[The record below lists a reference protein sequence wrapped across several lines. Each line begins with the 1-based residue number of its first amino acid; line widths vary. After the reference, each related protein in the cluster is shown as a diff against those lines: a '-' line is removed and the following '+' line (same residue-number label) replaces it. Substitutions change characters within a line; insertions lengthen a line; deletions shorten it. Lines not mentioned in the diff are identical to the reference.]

1 MGKINRFY
9 DTFHPNHYDLF
20 INVNRADKKINGT
33 STITGEALNKEV
45 NVHQKFMSISKVTQD
60 GEAVPFEVDQKAE
73 AIKITLAKA
82 GNTTISI
89 DYSAPLTDTMM
100 GIYPSYS

>member
-33 STITGEALNKEV
+33 STI
-45 NVHQKFMSISKVTQD
+45 
-60 GEAVPFEVDQKAE
+60 
-73 AIKITLAKA
+73 A
-82 GNTTISI
+82 G
-89 DYSAPLTDTMM
+89 
-100 GIYPSYS
+100 